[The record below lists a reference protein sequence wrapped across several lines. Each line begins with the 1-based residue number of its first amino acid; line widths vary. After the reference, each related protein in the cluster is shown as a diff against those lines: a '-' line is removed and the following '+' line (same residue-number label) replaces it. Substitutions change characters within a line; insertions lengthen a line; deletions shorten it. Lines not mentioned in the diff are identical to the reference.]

1 MLYIIT
7 YCSGMGNNTSL
18 PLCARYSENIM
29 PMVALLGGRLY
40 ASRMKTGKVIIQ
52 YGASVYPH
60 EKRVAFLL
68 VKTGHDVTFLPVG
81 IDKSPDILYR
91 GKEWEIKS
99 PTGSKR
105 RTLEN
110 NLRAALRQS
119 SNIIIDLARIH
130 IPEETCLR
138 FLKDR
143 KARLGKKVSI
153 IIVRQNGKI
162 IEL

>member
-1 MLYIIT
+1 
-7 YCSGMGNNTSL
+7 
-18 PLCARYSENIM
+18 M
-29 PMVALLGGRLY
+29 PMVALPGGRLY
-40 ASRMKTGKVIIQ
+40 ASRMKSGKVIIQ
-52 YGASVYPH
+52 YGSLVYPH

-91 GKEWEIKS
+91 GKKWEIKS

-143 KARLGKKVSI
+143 KRG
-153 IIVRQNGKI
+153 
-162 IEL
+162 